1 MNRLLYLHSLLLT
14 YQNFSLLNRNFKK
27 QHMKKIG
34 IIILGIIIL
43 VFIVVLTVVM
53 EVLEFFVGGILFLV
67 AIFFLGYLYSKVKDK
82 LD

>member
-1 MNRLLYLHSLLLT
+1 
-14 YQNFSLLNRNFKK
+14 
-27 QHMKKIG
+27 MKKIG

-43 VFIVVLTVVM
+43 AFIVVLTVVM
-53 EVLEFFVGGILFLV
+53 EVLEFFVGGILFLI